1 MVQYSITFRRSTP
14 VGRVKTMWMNRA
26 RWVTDKYILLMLGL
40 FPLVWGSQGYG
51 NITRTKFLFFLI
63 ATCLWLGVTAVFW
76 CVAAARKEGF
86 VPRVRPA
93 HIAMAVFLASGA
105 VSAALSEYGVQ
116 CLMGL
121 GRYDGYVVTLLYGLI
136 FFGVSWL
143 GKPNRGHA
151 WALGLSVGFC
161 SVVCWLQLAG
171 LDPFGLYPEGTNY
184 YDKYVAF
191 NGAFMGTIGNAGLV
205 SAFLCMGVPFL
216 TAFALLSE
224 HRRDRLLLLP
234 AVLGLG
240 ILLLCDIDAGILA
253 LGVTVL
259 VGVPVVIRGRKPR
272 RIAACAAG
280 GIAAL
285 GLGTVY
291 FLPGKSRLLYEF
303 SQVLH
308 GHLADEFGS
317 HRGQIWK
324 RCWEL
329 FLEKP
334 WFGGGP
340 GTAAKRFDILWTG
353 EHRST
358 YVDNAHNVYLGHLV
372 NMGLIAA
379 LSYIAAAVCSL
390 LTWLR
395 RRDESP
401 LFAALGCGFLCFLV
415 QDFFG
420 LGLSL
425 TEPILFVAWGLLE
438 TE

>member
-1 MVQYSITFRRSTP
+1 
-14 VGRVKTMWMNRA
+14 MWLKRA

-40 FPLVWGSQGYG
+40 FPVVWGSKGYG
-51 NITRTKFLFFLI
+51 NITQTKFFFFVGC
-63 ATCLWLGVTAVFW
+63 TGLWLLLTA
-76 CVAAARKEGF
+76 ALLIIAARKGEKHT
-86 VPRVRPA
+86 PKVRPA
-93 HIAMAVFLASGA
+93 HIAMAVFLAAGA
-105 VSAALSEYGVQ
+105 VSAAASEYGVQ

-151 WALGLSVGFC
+151 WALGFSVMVC
-161 SVVCWLQLAG
+161 SVICWLQLAG
-171 LDPFGLYPEGTNY
+171 LDPFHLYPEGTNY

-205 SAFLCMGVPFL
+205 AAFLCLGVPFL
-216 TAFALLSE
+216 GGYACRTE
-224 HRRDRLLLLP
+224 EKKDRLLLIP

-240 ILLLCDIDAGILA
+240 ILFLCDIDAGVLA
-253 LGVTVL
+253 LGVTLL
-259 VGVPVVIRGRKPR
+259 VGVPVLLRGKKART
-272 RIAACAAG
+272 IAASASSAVT
-280 GIAAL
+280 AL

-291 FLPGKSRLLYEF
+291 FWPGKSGILYEF

-334 WFGGGP
+334 WLGGGP
-340 GTAAKRFDILWTG
+340 GTGAARFEIIWHG
-353 EHRST
+353 ELRST
-358 YVDNAHNVYLGHLV
+358 SVDNAHNVYLGYLV
-372 NMGLIAA
+372 NMGVIAA
-379 LSYIAAAVCSL
+379 LGYIAAAVCSL
-390 LTWLR
+390 ITWLR
-395 RRDESP
+395 RRDMGAVYP
-401 LFAALGCGFLCFLV
+401 ALGCGLLCFMV

-425 TEPILFVAWGLLE
+425 TEPLLFVAWGLLE

>member
-1 MVQYSITFRRSTP
+1 MEL
-14 VGRVKTMWMNRA
+14 WMNRA
-26 RWVTDKYILLMLGL
+26 RWVTDKYILIMLGL
-40 FPLVWGSQGYG
+40 FPVVWGSKGYG
-51 NITRTKFLFFLI
+51 NITQTKFWFFLV
-63 ATCLWLGVTAVFW
+63 ATCLWLGAVILLW
-76 CVAAARKEGF
+76 SIAAAKGERY
-86 VPRVRPA
+86 VPKVRPA

-105 VSAALSEYGVQ
+105 VSAALSEYGID
-116 CLMGL
+116 CLLGL

-143 GKPNRGHA
+143 GRPNRGHA
-151 WALGLSVGFC
+151 WALGFSVLVC
-161 SVVCWLQLAG
+161 SVVSWLQLAG
-171 LDPFGLYPEGTNY
+171 LDPFHLYPAGTNY

-205 SAFLCMGVPFL
+205 AAFLCMGVPFL
-216 TAFALLSE
+216 GGYGLLAE
-224 HRRDRLLLLP
+224 EKRDRLLLIP
-234 AVLGLG
+234 AALGLG

-259 VGVPVVIRGRKPR
+259 VGVPVLLRGRKPR
-272 RIAACAAG
+272 RLAAG
-280 GIAAL
+280 ISGAVTAL

-291 FLPGKSRLLYEF
+291 FWPGKSGLLYEF

-340 GTAAKRFDILWTG
+340 GTGAARFDIVWHG
-353 EHRST
+353 ELRST
-358 YVDNAHNVYLGHLV
+358 SVDNAHNVYLGYLV

-379 LSYIAAAVCSL
+379 VSYIAAAVCSL
-390 LTWLR
+390 VTWLR
-395 RRDESP
+395 RRDEGALYP
-401 LFAALGCGFLCFLV
+401 ALGCGLLCFLV